1 MQEVI
6 LSPYGL
12 KFAQGIIH
20 VISNCLSAERKKKKI
35 FGKFEEDMAFNED
48 AVVKQELNIRSK
60 IINLCLTDEVFED
73 REICG
78 KIFLFFVCCHVC

>member
-1 MQEVI
+1 
-6 LSPYGL
+6 
-12 KFAQGIIH
+12 
-20 VISNCLSAERKKKKI
+20 
-35 FGKFEEDMAFNED
+35 MAFNED